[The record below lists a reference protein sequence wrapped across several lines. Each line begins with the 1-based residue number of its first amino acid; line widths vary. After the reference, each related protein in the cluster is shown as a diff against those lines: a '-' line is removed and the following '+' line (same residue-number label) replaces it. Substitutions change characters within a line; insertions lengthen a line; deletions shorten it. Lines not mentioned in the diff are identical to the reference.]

1 MSQFKY
7 DGDEERV
14 IASLGITVNKGDV
27 FEAPE
32 DFSAYGFSSVNSTFK
47 KSTAPAVAPEP
58 SAPSDITVDEVK

>member
-14 IASLGITVNKGDV
+14 IATLGIVVNKGDV

-32 DFSAYGFSSVNSTFK
+32 DFSAYGFSAVTGIK
-47 KSTAPAVAPEP
+47 KATAPAVATDS
-58 SAPSDITVDEVK
+58 SAASDPTVHEVK

>member
-14 IASLGITVNKGDV
+14 IATLGIVVNKGDV

-32 DFSAYGFSSVNSTFK
+32 DFVAYGFSSATGFK
-47 KSTAPAVAPEP
+47 KATAPAVAPD
-58 SAPSDITVDEVK
+58 SSVVSDPTVDEVK